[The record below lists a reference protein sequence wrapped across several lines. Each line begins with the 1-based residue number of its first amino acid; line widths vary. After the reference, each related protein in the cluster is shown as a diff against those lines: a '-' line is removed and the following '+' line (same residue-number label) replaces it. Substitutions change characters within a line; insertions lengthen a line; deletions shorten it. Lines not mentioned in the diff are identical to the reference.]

1 MYLVLYVC
9 AGVCV
14 VGLVMCLVVYTRL
27 RLTNTFLCS
36 YSCVPADQEC
46 CHGILTSATAGKA
59 LFILLSH
66 QCFGDNYLTHSLTQL
81 PLLHVHVHVLY
92 ACSMYVETND
102 YTGYWR

>member
-1 MYLVLYVC
+1 MLVGVGMDLVIEDSVGLGDICTMYLVIYVC

-46 CHGILTSATAGKA
+46 CHGVLTSATAGK
-59 LFILLSH
+59 L
-66 QCFGDNYLTHSLTQL
+66 
-81 PLLHVHVHVLY
+81 
-92 ACSMYVETND
+92 CSFL
-102 YTGYWR
+102 